1 MCLFFSFSESNISEL
16 TLMVK
21 REREKPGI
29 VSVSDYMRKDCLT
42 VRGVM
47 VPATVI
53 WLQDLVW
60 GYVWMCL
67 SSEITDDKLDYS
79 SMSTDHRKVSKRVCL
94 SSPTLNDE

>member
-1 MCLFFSFSESNISEL
+1 
-16 TLMVK
+16 MVK

-53 WLQDLVW
+53 
-60 GYVWMCL
+60 
-67 SSEITDDKLDYS
+67 
-79 SMSTDHRKVSKRVCL
+79 
-94 SSPTLNDE
+94 